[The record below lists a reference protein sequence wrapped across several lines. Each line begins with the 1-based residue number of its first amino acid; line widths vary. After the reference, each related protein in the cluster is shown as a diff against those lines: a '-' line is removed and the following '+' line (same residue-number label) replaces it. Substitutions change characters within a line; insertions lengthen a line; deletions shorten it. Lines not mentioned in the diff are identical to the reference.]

1 MAVTINPLK
10 ISGGRRRL
18 STFSLFNRAA
28 PQQQGGDDPGT
39 RLALQ
44 QNQAALN
51 TINASLITVTQQITL
66 LSASLTNISKEVKQ
80 SAALERLKAAQDAK
94 QQRLLAERKLRDEK
108 ELLFEKKIQSALISP
123 LRVIGAKTRFTL
135 QRLTQFFSL
144 LLGGFI
150 VSRSISLIKA
160 LVSGDKEKLKE
171 IREKLLKEL
180 GIAGGIFLGIN
191 GGFGLVLSSM
201 FRIATFLTSVAVN
214 GLLIQPIRIIFG
226 KIIPN
231 IINAIVQSIRGVN
244 IPGGGTKPFIPPN
257 KGKGKQ
263 PVLPPSTSPT
273 RITKNLLTRGGGNL
287 LRSAPFAGLSL
298 LFGADVDDTVGGLL
312 GASLLPL
319 LTTNPYGA
327 FALGLIG
334 LVGGSMAPDFLRNQ
348 LGLNFIGGDKSIYE
362 MLNQGDVIGAV
373 TSGNTQDRLRQ
384 ITDFDEGDR
393 NQGKIQVIMSD
404 EQTKDENLLTE
415 LDSGNLLGFISS
427 TNKSNP
433 YLLNS
438 AVQYNI
444 GVV

>member
-28 PQQQGGDDPGT
+28 PSQQQGGNDPGT

-171 IREKLLKEL
+171 IQEKLLKEL
-180 GIAGGIFLGIN
+180 GIAGGIFLGLN
-191 GGFGLVLSSM
+191 GGFGIVLSSM

-214 GLLIQPIRIIFG
+214 GLLIQPIKIIFG

-231 IINAIVQSIRGVN
+231 IINAIVQSIRGVK
-244 IPGGGTKPFIPPN
+244 IPGGVPGGGTAPIPPN
-257 KGKGKQ
+257 TKGKN
-263 PVLPPSTSPT
+263 PLLPPGGRKLMSPG
-273 RITKNLLTRGGGNL
+273 RILTRFGGNL
-287 LRSAPFAGLSL
+287 LSGAPFAALNLALDG
-298 LFGADVDDTVGGLL
+298 DVDDTLGGLL
-312 GASLLPL
+312 GSASLQL
-319 LTTNPYGA
+319 LTRNPWVR
-327 FALGLIG
+327 LGLSVVG
-334 LVGGSMAPDFLRNQ
+334 WMGGSRVPDLLRDQ

-362 MLNQGDVIGAV
+362 MLNRGDVIGAV
-373 TSGNTQDRLRQ
+373 TAGNNQDRFKNLVSD
-384 ITDFDEGDR
+384 TPTE
-393 NQGKIQVIMSD
+393 GKIQVIMPD
-404 EQTKDENLLTE
+404 DQTQDENLLAE
-415 LDSGNLLGFISS
+415 LDSANLLSFISS

>member
-18 STFSLFNRAA
+18 STFSLFNRAGS
-28 PQQQGGDDPGT
+28 QQQGGDDPGT

-80 SAALERLKAAQDAK
+80 SAALERIKAAQDAK
-94 QQRLLAERKLRDEK
+94 QQRMLAERKLRDEK

-135 QRLTQFFSL
+135 QRLGQFFNL

-150 VSRSISLIKA
+150 VSRSIALIRA

-171 IREKLLKEL
+171 IQDKLLKEL

-191 GGFGLVLSSM
+191 GGFGIVLSSM
-201 FRIATFLTSVAVN
+201 FRISTFLTSVAIN
-214 GLLIQPIRIIFG
+214 GLLIQPIKIIFG

-231 IINAIVQSIRGVN
+231 IINAIVQGIRGVRTPPTGP
-244 IPGGGTKPFIPPN
+244 IIPP
-257 KGKGKQ
+257 KTGKGNQ
-263 PVLPPSTSPT
+263 PPIIPPRNTVS
-273 RITKNLLTRGGGNL
+273 LTRWAQRFGRNLFGNTG
-287 LRSAPFAGLSL
+287 FAGISL
-298 LFGADVDDTVGGLL
+298 ALGADVDDTVGGLL

-327 FALGLIG
+327 TALSIIG
-334 LVGGSMAPDFLRNQ
+334 LFGGAMAPDLLRDQ

-362 MLNQGDVIGAV
+362 MLNKGDVIGAV
-373 TSGNTQDRLRQ
+373 TAGNNQDRLRQ
-384 ITDFDEGDR
+384 ITNFEEGDR
-393 NQGKIQVIMSD
+393 NEGKIKIVMGDDQFQGD
-404 EQTKDENLLTE
+404 DFAE
-415 LDSGNLLGFISS
+415 LDSANLLSFISS
-427 TNKSNP
+427 ANSSNP